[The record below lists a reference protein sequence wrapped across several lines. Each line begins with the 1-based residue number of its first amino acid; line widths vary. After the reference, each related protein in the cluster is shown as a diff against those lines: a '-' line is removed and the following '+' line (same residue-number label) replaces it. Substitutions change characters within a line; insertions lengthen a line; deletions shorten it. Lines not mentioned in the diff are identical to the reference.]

1 MTFLKWAVAL
11 SGLYSAA
18 ASIYLIFR
26 ARSFGQRPFL
36 AARRGSP
43 SLGMAY
49 ALGKGL
55 MPWEKESTR
64 LHIFT
69 YTAGIIYHLGV
80 FSAFFILFSEIVP
93 VRISSVILGIL
104 RLSLALGLLAG
115 LGLLFKRVLKSQ
127 ARRLS
132 CPDDFGANIFV
143 NVFIAGAL
151 ALSWTPS
158 AAAFFLAYAVFLF
171 IYIPA
176 GKIRHCVF
184 FFYSRI
190 LFGLFFGRRGVLPP
204 GNARG

>member
-1 MTFLKWAVAL
+1 MTFLKWSVVL
-11 SGLYSAA
+11 SGLYAA
-18 ASIYLIFR
+18 GALAYLVLK
-26 ARSFGQRPFL
+26 ARSFGGRPSL
-36 AARRGSP
+36 AAPRGS
-43 SLGMAY
+43 SFRGVTY

-64 LHIFT
+64 LHVFT

-80 FSAFFILFSEIVP
+80 FAAFFILFSEIVSAG
-93 VRISSVILGIL
+93 ISSPILEAL

-171 IYIPA
+171 IYVPA
-176 GKIRHCVF
+176 GKIRHCFF

-190 LFGLFFGRRGVLPP
+190 VFGLFFGRRGVLPP